1 MTPEKIG
8 ETARERIDAMVST
21 TDGFRLAEVDLR
33 LRGPGEMAGTRQSG
47 LPEFRIANLMEDS
60 LLLSLAQTESKKYV
74 ESEDQAMRL
83 LKELSARS
91 SSITPAGLVTVG

>member
-1 MTPEKIG
+1 
-8 ETARERIDAMVST
+8 
-21 TDGFRLAEVDLR
+21 
-33 LRGPGEMAGTRQSG
+33 MAGTRQSG

-60 LLLSLAQTESKKYV
+60 LMLAIAQREAKKFV
-74 ESEDQAMRL
+74 DSEDQVQRL